1 MKNTLSILIGI
12 IASFAICGCQ
22 HLSEMSYEQAEKN
35 LEDKTTESAK
45 ATERDT
51 LKTERIISVDG
62 ITGIT
67 TIPPNFAI
75 LPPEGKSQDIL
86 FEKVSETLSE
96 ALATQGYT
104 KVSPEKAD
112 TIIVLTYNSS
122 SREGQIAIVAYDAKT
137 ARENKDDPQKA
148 YKVLGKTLI
157 YYVSSASEDF
167 RTVYPGVISEV
178 APYILKDVVP
188 TKYFGKKQKTGTSAK

>member
-1 MKNTLSILIGI
+1 MKKTFTILIGI
-12 IASFAICGCQ
+12 IALFAICGCQ
-22 HLSEMSYEQAEKN
+22 HLSEMSYAQAEKN
-35 LEDKTTESAK
+35 LEEKTIESTTDTGEDTLR
-45 ATERDT
+45 TERV
-51 LKTERIISVDG
+51 ISVDG
-62 ITGIT
+62 ITGTSPIL
-67 TIPPNFAI
+67 PNFVI
-75 LPPEGKSQDIL
+75 LPPEGKSQDLL
-86 FEKVSETLSE
+86 FEKVSETLSK

-112 TIIVLTYNSS
+112 TILVLTYSSS

>member
-1 MKNTLSILIGI
+1 MKKTFTILIGI
-12 IASFAICGCQ
+12 IALFAICGCQ
-22 HLSEMSYEQAEKN
+22 HLSEMSYAQAEKN
-35 LEDKTTESAK
+35 LEEKTIESTTDTGEDTLR
-45 ATERDT
+45 TERV
-51 LKTERIISVDG
+51 ISVDG
-62 ITGIT
+62 ITGTSPIL
-67 TIPPNFAI
+67 PNFVI
-75 LPPEGKSQDIL
+75 LPPEGKSQDLL
-86 FEKVSETLSE
+86 FEKVSETLSK

-112 TIIVLTYNSS
+112 TILVLTYSSS

-188 TKYFGKKQKTGTSAK
+188 TIYFGKKQKTGTSAK

>member
-1 MKNTLSILIGI
+1 MKKTFTILIGI
-12 IASFAICGCQ
+12 IALFAICGCQ
-22 HLSEMSYEQAEKN
+22 HLSEMSYAQAEKN
-35 LEDKTTESAK
+35 LEEKTIESITDTGEDTLR
-45 ATERDT
+45 TERV
-51 LKTERIISVDG
+51 ISVDG
-62 ITGIT
+62 ITGTSPIS
-67 TIPPNFAI
+67 PNFVI
-75 LPPEGKSQDIL
+75 LPPEGKSQDLL
-86 FEKVSETLSE
+86 FEKVSETLSK

-112 TIIVLTYNSS
+112 TILVLTYSSS

-137 ARENKDDPQKA
+137 ARKNKDDPQKA

-167 RTVYPGVISEV
+167 STVYPGVISEV

>member
-1 MKNTLSILIGI
+1 MKKTFTILIGI
-12 IASFAICGCQ
+12 IALFAICGCQ
-22 HLSEMSYEQAEKN
+22 HLSEMSYAQAEKN
-35 LEDKTTESAK
+35 LEEKTIESTTDTGEDTLR
-45 ATERDT
+45 TERV
-51 LKTERIISVDG
+51 ISVDG
-62 ITGIT
+62 ITGTSPIL
-67 TIPPNFAI
+67 PNFVI
-75 LPPEGKSQDIL
+75 LPPEGKSQDLL
-86 FEKVSETLSE
+86 FEKVSETLSK

-104 KVSPEKAD
+104 KVSREKAD
-112 TIIVLTYNSS
+112 TILVLTYSSS

>member
-75 LPPEGKSQDIL
+75 LPPEGKSRDIL
-86 FEKVSETLSE
+86 FEKVSETLSK

-104 KVSPEKAD
+104 KVSREKAD
-112 TIIVLTYNSS
+112 TILVLTYSSS

>member
-1 MKNTLSILIGI
+1 MKKTFTILIGI
-12 IASFAICGCQ
+12 IALFAICGCQ
-22 HLSEMSYEQAEKN
+22 HLSEMSYAQAEKN
-35 LEDKTTESAK
+35 LEEKTIESTTDTGEDTLR
-45 ATERDT
+45 TERV
-51 LKTERIISVDG
+51 ISVDG
-62 ITGIT
+62 ITGTSPIS
-67 TIPPNFAI
+67 PNFVI
-75 LPPEGKSQDIL
+75 FPPEGKSQDLL

-104 KVSPEKAD
+104 
-112 TIIVLTYNSS
+112 ILVLTYSSS
-122 SREGQIAIVAYDAKT
+122 SREGQIAIVAYDAKN

>member
-1 MKNTLSILIGI
+1 M
-12 IASFAICGCQ
+12 FAICGCQ
-22 HLSEMSYEQAEKN
+22 HLSEMSYAQAEKN
-35 LEDKTTESAK
+35 LEEKTIESTTDTGEDTLR
-45 ATERDT
+45 TERV
-51 LKTERIISVDG
+51 ISVDG
-62 ITGIT
+62 ITGTSPIL
-67 TIPPNFAI
+67 PNFVI
-75 LPPEGKSQDIL
+75 LPPEGKSQDLL
-86 FEKVSETLSE
+86 FEKVSETLSK

-112 TIIVLTYNSS
+112 TILVLTYSSS